1 MDRVGAAIYIEK
13 IIQKYIKEMKEQ
25 HNHDLSLKFM
35 DEASKLAEVLKDMG
49 FKHGYREMNG
59 KVAEVLI
66 DTKENKF
73 YKI

>member
-1 MDRVGAAIYIEK
+1 MDRVGAAIYIDRM
-13 IIQKYIKEMKEQ
+13 IQKYIKEMNEQ
-25 HNHDLSLKFM
+25 QDHDLSLKFM
-35 DEASKLAEVLKDMG
+35 DEASKLTEVLKDMG
-49 FKHGYREMNG
+49 FEHGYREING

>member
-1 MDRVGAAIYIEK
+1 MDRVEAAIYIEK
-13 IIQKYIKEMKEQ
+13 MIQKYIKEMNEQ

-35 DEASKLAEVLKDMG
+35 NEASKLTEILKDMG
-49 FKHGYREMNG
+49 FEHGYREINE
-59 KVAEVLI
+59 KIVEVLI

>member
-1 MDRVGAAIYIEK
+1 MDRVEAAIYIEK
-13 IIQKYIKEMKEQ
+13 MIQKYIKEMNEQ

-35 DEASKLAEVLKDMG
+35 NEASKLAEVLKDMG
-49 FKHGYREMNG
+49 FDHGYREING

-66 DTKENKF
+66 DIKENKF